1 MKSPALEEISMYHRQ
16 QGITAIGFIILAAF
30 IGLFIL
36 AGVKL
41 APIYLEGMDVKSA
54 LTKAKTELDGNRP
67 SIVNIRDSI
76 QRRFDVDSVRRISA
90 KDIKIT
96 RSAEGYL
103 VDASYEA
110 RVNYVANLY
119 LLLVFDNKVE
129 IES

>member
-67 SIVNIRDSI
+67 SIVNIRI
-76 QRRFDVDSVRRISA
+76 RFSA
-90 KDIKIT
+90 VSTWTACDGFRPRT
-96 RSAEGYL
+96 
-103 VDASYEA
+103 
-110 RVNYVANLY
+110 
-119 LLLVFDNKVE
+119 
-129 IES
+129 

>member
-1 MKSPALEEISMYHRQ
+1 MKSPAQEEFPMHHRQ
-16 QGITAIGFIILAAF
+16 QGVTAIGFIILAAF

-41 APIYLEGMDVKSA
+41 APVYLESMDVKTA
-54 LTKAKTELDGNRP
+54 LAQAKTELDGNRP
-67 SIVNIRDSI
+67 SMVDIRKAI
-76 QRRFDVDSVRRISA
+76 ERRFDVDSVRRISA
-90 KDIKIT
+90 KDLEIT

-110 RVNYVANLY
+110 RVNYVSNLY

-129 IES
+129 IKR